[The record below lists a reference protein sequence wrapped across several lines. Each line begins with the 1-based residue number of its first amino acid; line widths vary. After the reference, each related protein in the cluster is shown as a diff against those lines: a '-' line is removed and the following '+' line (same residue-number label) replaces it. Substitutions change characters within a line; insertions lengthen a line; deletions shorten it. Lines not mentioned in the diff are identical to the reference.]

1 MNKKLNTRWQ
11 NGYTLIELLVA
22 LVVSAI
28 VISGTYAGY
37 TFFNQQYQTLS
48 IKTKANRN
56 VLKAMNLIQSDIRQA
71 GFKDYTNVNRINTLE
86 AIQIDKSIPK
96 KNSLVLVFDDYDE
109 QHVRYRSIVRYSIAT
124 FTSSSSRDRLIKGW
138 HRCFDELNCTWS
150 NSSSINDSLGRPI
163 EDEPIL
169 DWVTNFT
176 VTGLTPKTAA
186 TTFKDQ
192 FQLVQIDLEISSPTK
207 IEGTGKSIIR
217 NYTFFARARN
227 VSLVN

>member
-1 MNKKLNTRWQ
+1 MNKEINTSLQ
-11 NGYTLIELLVA
+11 DGYTLIELLVA

-37 TFFNQQYQTLS
+37 TYFNQQYQTLS
-48 IKTKANRN
+48 IKTNVNRN
-56 VLKAMNLIQSDIRQA
+56 VLKGMNLIQSDIRQA
-71 GFKDYTNVNRINTLE
+71 GFKDYTNTNIITPIQ
-86 AIQIDKSIPK
+86 AIQIENSIAK

-109 QHVRYRSIVRYSIAT
+109 KHIRYRSIVRYYIAP
-124 FTSSSSRDRLIKGW
+124 FTSSTTRDRLVKGW

-150 NSSSINDSLGRPI
+150 NSSAINDSAGRPI

-176 VTGLTPKTAA
+176 VTGLTPKTAS

-192 FQLVQIDLEISSPTK
+192 FQLVQIDLEISPPTK
-207 IEGTGKSIIR
+207 IEGTGKSITR